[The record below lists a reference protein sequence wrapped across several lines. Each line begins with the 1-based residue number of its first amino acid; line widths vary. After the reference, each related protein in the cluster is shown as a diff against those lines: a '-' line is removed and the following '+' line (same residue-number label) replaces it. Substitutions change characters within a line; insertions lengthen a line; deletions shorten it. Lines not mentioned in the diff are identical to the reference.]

1 MKVIVMQDFLKR
13 DRWWFWVLLLL
24 VGGTSFYP
32 IIAGLMIDGVYE
44 KDAWYTTW
52 YYWLIGVL
60 CCFLPA
66 VIMFYVFV
74 IQILT
79 RVCEKLEVPGSEI
92 YTSPYSWLL
101 CLIVPVIG
109 WILFAVMLIYLEIFL
124 IVSIYRGKGEKFVKS
139 E

>member
-1 MKVIVMQDFLKR
+1 
-13 DRWWFWVLLLL
+13 
-24 VGGTSFYP
+24 
-32 IIAGLMIDGVYE
+32 
-44 KDAWYTTW
+44 
-52 YYWLIGVL
+52 
-60 CCFLPA
+60 
-66 VIMFYVFV
+66 MFYVFV

>member
-1 MKVIVMQDFLKR
+1 MQDFLKR
-13 DRWWFWVLLLL
+13 DKWWFWVLLLL

-92 YTSPYSWLL
+92 YTSPYYWLL